1 MKLTILK
8 QTSFCHPRHIDNKTL
23 RRQVKEQ
30 YSVGVRRLDNF
41 TLCGLAA
48 VAELGD
54 SLKSFEQLSLFSCAQ
69 YFSIELVQQMLIDIK
84 AGSAVRPLDFVSTVG
99 NAANF
104 YIAKEF
110 SINGSNL
117 FIGADEQAFEKI
129 TLLSALEATDE
140 PSAAVV
146 IAIWR
151 ETQDERCCHVFLVR
165 GVTASDKTYPTF
177 QGLDKVNDVS
187 TLSTP
192 CVIHFSTGLVNS

>member
-8 QTSFCHPRHIDNKTL
+8 QTSFCHARDLDNKTL
-23 RRQVKEQ
+23 RRQVKEK

-48 VAELGD
+48 VAELGET
-54 SLKSFEQLSLFSCAQ
+54 LKDFEQISLFSCAQ
-69 YFSIELVQQMLIDIK
+69 YFSIELVQQMLIDIQNGN
-84 AGSAVRPLDFVSTVG
+84 ALRPLDFVSTVG

-117 FIGADEQAFEKI
+117 FIGADTQAFEKV
-129 TLLSALEATDE
+129 TLLSALEANDE
-140 PSAAVV
+140 SSGAVV

-151 ETQDERCCHVFLVR
+151 ETQNERCCHAFLVR
-165 GVTASDKTYPTF
+165 GVNASDMTYPIY
-177 QGLDKVNDVS
+177 QGLDKVNDIS

-192 CVIHFSTGLVNS
+192 CVIQFPTSLANS